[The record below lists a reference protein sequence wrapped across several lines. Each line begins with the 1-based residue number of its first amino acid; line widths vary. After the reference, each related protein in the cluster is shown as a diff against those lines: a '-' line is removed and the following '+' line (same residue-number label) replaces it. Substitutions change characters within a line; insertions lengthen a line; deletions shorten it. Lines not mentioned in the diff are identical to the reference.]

1 MWAEAGPAG
10 VDVETGRSAAAAEGS
25 WGYCA
30 GLVTHWGPYVA
41 AGATSGGALVGPE
54 KVGVHFVQIEGPG
67 VAAEGLLH
75 PLHLDLHHPLAGQP
89 WYVAAAAASG
99 DDAVV
104 EASVGVPAAGPQ
116 SLGSLAPAGPVD
128 HQAAGDQEA
137 DLQEDPVPQW
147 EAASPAV
154 PWIPG
159 PVVAVVAET
168 DHD

>member
-10 VDVETGRSAAAAEGS
+10 VDVEIGRSAAAAEGS

-30 GLVTHWGPYVA
+30 GLVTPRGPDVA
-41 AGATSGGALVGPE
+41 AGATSGGALVGLE
-54 KVGVHFVQIEGPG
+54 KVGVHFGQIEGPE

-89 WYVAAAAASG
+89 WYVAAAVASG
-99 DDAVV
+99 GDAVV
-104 EASVGVPAAGPQ
+104 EASAGVQLWPAAGPR

-128 HQAAGDQEA
+128 HLAAEDQEA

-154 PWIPG
+154 P
-159 PVVAVVAET
+159 
-168 DHD
+168 